1 MANQPFDEGWVV
13 VPQVRALRETVYGMK
28 THYVVA
34 GEGEPL
40 VLVHGAGPGASGAS
54 GWANTIPALAKHFR
68 VYAIDLIGFG
78 YTDKPLVEYAFQTY
92 VEHVAGFVDALN
104 LGTVRIVGN
113 SQGAYVAM
121 KYTLDNPGR
130 VQKIALISTGTL
142 AKALGISDGGK
153 AAALPRFDG
162 SKETLR
168 AFIEIIVNDPA
179 KITDEL
185 IESRFA
191 AASQPGHIEMFQSI
205 ERYRKLMAQ
214 DSSFRQ
220 VYDVRARLPELKIPW
235 CVIWGGADRSAP
247 LDPLGNGMRAMFPD
261 VPFHVV
267 EGSGHQVQN
276 DKPEECNRILL
287 DFFGADVREPVR
299 A

>member
-1 MANQPFDEGWVV
+1 MVQAPWQSDWVI
-13 VPQVRALRETVYGMK
+13 VPQVRALRETVYGVK

-34 GEGEPL
+34 GEGDPL
-40 VLVHGAGPGASGAS
+40 VLIHGAGPGASGAS
-54 GWANTIPALAKHFR
+54 GWANAIPALAQHFR
-68 VYAIDLIGFG
+68 VYAIDMIGFG

-104 LGTVRIVGN
+104 LGAVRLIGN

-130 VQKIALISTGTL
+130 VNKIALISTGTL
-142 AKALGISDGGK
+142 AKAMGISDGGK
-153 AAALPRFDG
+153 AARLPRFDG

-168 AFIEIIVNDPA
+168 AFIELIINDPA

-191 AASQPGHIEMFQSI
+191 AASLPGHIEMFDSI
-205 ERYRKLMAQ
+205 ERYRKLMAE

-220 VYDVRARLPELKIPW
+220 LYDVRARLPELKTPW
-235 CVIWGGADRSAP
+235 CIIWGGADRTAP
-247 LDPLGNGMRAMFPD
+247 LDPLGNGMRALLPQ

-287 DFFGADVREPVR
+287 DFFGVGSR
-299 A
+299 